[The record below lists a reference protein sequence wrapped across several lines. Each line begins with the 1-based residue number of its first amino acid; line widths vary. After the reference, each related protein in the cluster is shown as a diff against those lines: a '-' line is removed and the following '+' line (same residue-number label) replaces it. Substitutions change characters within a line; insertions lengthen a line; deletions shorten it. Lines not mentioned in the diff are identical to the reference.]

1 MLKRTAPAAVLG
13 GALLAVAG
21 PLVPTASAA
30 SGGVCDTSGMAVS
43 VCAEDR
49 AVRPGGGGKR
59 AGGKPDGGGEGK
71 PAKEVK
77 CRYVKLSPQPPKD
90 SMSYQVAT
98 GGRTPDGPGAL
109 YTVDCPESSRVS
121 VVWRADG
128 DDDTVVAIDPE
139 VLARQALDSMTLRPP
154 DIASPRSEGTYLIG
168 MPMWLW
174 VDQSDSTVGPVS
186 ASASAGSVTVT
197 ATAKVKRLLWDMGDG
212 TTVTCTGPG
221 TRYTADQGTA
231 ASPDCGHRYDKP
243 GRHPVEVTAEWEV
256 DWEVDGGGESGTLAE
271 TRTSQVTAV
280 LHQAQ
285 APNTR

>member
-13 GALLAVAG
+13 GVLLAVVG
-21 PLVPTASAA
+21 PLAPTASAA
-30 SGGVCDTSGMAVS
+30 SGGVCDTSGMVVS

-49 AVRPGGGGKR
+49 AVRPGGDGKQ
-59 AGGKPDGGGEGK
+59 AGGKPNGGGKGK

-90 SMSYQVAT
+90 SMAYQVAT
-98 GGRTPDGPGAL
+98 GGRAPDGPGAL

-128 DDDTVVAIDPE
+128 DDDAVVAIDPE

-174 VDQSDSTVGPVS
+174 VDQSDSTMGPVR